1 MDATQK
7 PTLLLIDGHSLAFRA
22 FYALNPDSFRTSD
35 GQHTNAVHGFISMM
49 LEILKLEKPTH
60 LAVAFDLSRSSF
72 RTEEYAE
79 YKGTRGE
86 TPPEFVG
93 QTELLTEALAA
104 MNITTLTRVN
114 YEADDIIASLAD
126 QGADQGFTVYVV
138 SGDRDTFQLIREDTT
153 ILYPVKGV
161 LNMARMTDEAVYEKY
176 GVHAKQYPDLAALV
190 GETSDNLPGIPGVGP
205 KTAAK
210 WLQAYGSLEGVLDAA
225 DQIPGKVGESLREHR
240 ELAVRNR
247 RLNHLIRDLD
257 FDFDLKTA
265 LELGP
270 VDESKVRQVFG
281 KLQFR
286 TLTERVLRQR
296 GVVAGSGGAQAADA
310 AGNAPAAASETTSPS
325 TESSAVSD
333 STQFALPELPSSKTT
348 DAATLTQWLQ
358 DQHSV
363 VGVAFEF
370 AGDDPENSQLTGLG
384 FASETERLHL
394 PVSDW
399 ASAHALLGT
408 WLTDASIEKACFD
421 TKNNLRRL
429 LGASDLPF
437 IGQVALGFDYDPLL
451 LAYLLNPVR
460 RGYALDDLALEYL
473 GLEVERGDPS
483 AIIQDVAIDPSLDAW
498 LALVLA
504 TRMHTEVTQQEQ
516 LRVYSQVELPS
527 SAVLAQ
533 MEHYGIQVNR
543 ASLEAQFETLG
554 AEVNQIAQEAYAI
567 IGEEVNLASPKQLQ
581 TILFDKLGMQ
591 GTKTVKTGFSTN
603 AAALNELYEQTEH
616 PFLEKLLAHREA
628 SKIRQMVEI
637 VLKAIG
643 TDGRVHTSYG
653 QTGTSTGRL
662 SSDSPN
668 LQNIPIKTE
677 RGRQIRAAFE
687 VGTGFETLLTA
698 DYSQIEMRIM
708 AHLSEDEGLIDA
720 FRTGED
726 LHRYVGARI
735 FGVTPA
741 EVTPAMRSKV
751 KAMSYGLVYGLS
763 EYGLAKQLRIS
774 NAEAKQLMAD
784 YFARFGGVKRY
795 LAKVVDVAKTE
806 GYTTTTFGRRR
817 PFDDLNSKIFQI
829 RENARRAAL
838 NAPIQGTAADIMKL
852 AMNQIAAEM
861 QSRGLASRMLLQV
874 HDELVF
880 EVAVGELEVMK
891 ALVTEHMD
899 RVVELSVP
907 LEVHVGVGQNWDLAG
922 H

>member
-22 FYALNPDSFRTSD
+22 FYALSPDSFRTSD

-49 LEILKLEKPTH
+49 LEILKMERPTH

-86 TPPEFVG
+86 TPPEFMG
-93 QTELLTEALAA
+93 QTELLTEALEA

-126 QGADQGFTVYVV
+126 QGADAGFNVFVV
-138 SGDRDTFQLIREDTT
+138 SGDRDTFQLIRPETT

-210 WLQAYGSLEGVLDAA
+210 WLQAYGSLQGVFDAA
-225 DQIPGKVGESLREHR
+225 GEITGKVGESLREHM
-240 ELAVRNR
+240 ELAIRNR
-247 RLNHLIRDLD
+247 RLNHLVRDLP
-257 FDFDLKTA
+257 FDFELDEGLK
-265 LELGP
+265 LGP
-270 VDESKVRQVFG
+270 VDEAKVREVFG

-286 TLTERVLRQR
+286 TLTERVLRAR
-296 GVVAGSGGAQAADA
+296 GSNGTQTATAASVE
-310 AGNAPAAASETTSPS
+310 AAAQNNNATLAETG
-325 TESSAVSD
+325 VG
-333 STQFALPELPSSKTT
+333 T
-348 DAATLTQWLQ
+348 DAQPGPEVPGLPTSRSVEYGKLKTWLAEQ
-358 DQHSV
+358 RRV
-363 VGVAFEF
+363 VGVGLEWQ
-370 AGDDPENSQLTGLG
+370 GEDLEHSTLTGIG
-384 FASETERLHL
+384 FATETERLSL
-394 PVSDW
+394 TVSNLDTFQSELGAW
-399 ASAHALLGT
+399 LRDAGSPKAL
-408 WLTDASIEKACFD
+408 FD
-421 TKNNLRRL
+421 SKNHLRRL
-429 LGASDLPF
+429 IGATDDAW
-437 IGQVALGFDYDPLL
+437 VATVAAGFDYDPLL

-460 RGYALDDLALEYL
+460 RGYALDDLAGEYL

-483 AIIQDVAIDPSLDAW
+483 ALIQENPTDPSLDAW
-498 LALVLA
+498 ISLVLA
-504 TRMHTEVTQQEQ
+504 SRLHEEVSNQNQ
-516 LRVYSQVELPS
+516 LRVYTQVELPS

-533 MEHYGIQVNR
+533 MEHHGIQVNK
-543 ASLEAQFETLG
+543 ASLEAQFESLG
-554 AEVNQIAQEAYAI
+554 TEVNQIAQEAYAI
-567 IGEEVNLASPKQLQ
+567 IGEEINLASPKQLQ
-581 TILFDKLGMQ
+581 TILFEKLGMQ
-591 GTKTVKTGFSTN
+591 GTKAVKTGFSTN

-616 PFLEKLLAHREA
+616 PFLEKLLAHRES

-687 VGTGFETLLTA
+687 VGEGYETLLTA

-708 AHLSEDEGLIDA
+708 AHLSEDEGLIEA
-720 FRTGED
+720 FKSGED
-726 LHRYVGARI
+726 LHRFVGARI
-735 FGVTPA
+735 FGVDPS
-741 EVTPAMRSKV
+741 EVTSAMRGKV

-774 NAEAKQLMAD
+774 NGEAKQLMAD
-784 YFARFGGVKRY
+784 YFDRFGGVKRY
-795 LAKVVDVAKTE
+795 LARVVDIAKTE
-806 GYTTTTFGRRR
+806 GFTTTTFGRRR
-817 PFDDLNSKIFQI
+817 PFDDLNSKIFQL

-852 AMNQIAAEM
+852 AMNQISSDIQE
-861 QSRGLASRMLLQV
+861 QGLKSRMLLQV

-880 EVAVGELEVMK
+880 EVAAGELETMRK
-891 ALVTEHMD
+891 LVTHRMD
-899 RVVELSVP
+899 TVVELSVP
-907 LEVHVGVGQNWDLAG
+907 LEVHVGVGTNWDLAG